1 MLMTFFTSSRTPL
14 FSTSWTPTTSGQY
27 AGTCIFLIALAAV
40 FRALVAIR
48 FNLFAVLERVK
59 GRRGVV
65 SAVGNRGSAGLEGEG
80 GEGKQGRRG
89 RTAEWRPW
97 RADEA
102 VWIASFDV
110 VIAGVSY
117 LLMIA
122 VMTMNV
128 GYFMSV
134 LAGVFLGSLAFG
146 RFMAKAAAH

>member
-1 MLMTFFTSSRTPL
+1 M
-14 FSTSWTPTTSGQY
+14 
-27 AGTCIFLIALAAV
+27 

-117 LLMIA
+117 LL
-122 VMTMNV
+122 
-128 GYFMSV
+128 
-134 LAGVFLGSLAFG
+134 
-146 RFMAKAAAH
+146 